1 MLASPLWHYPPAGD
15 LVPNTR
21 KFPSGMKALADYV
34 HQRGLKLGLY
44 TDVGTKTCGGQPGS
58 YQHECQDAKLF
69 AEWGVDWL
77 KEDHCS
83 LPKNDDIDK
92 FYLEWVD
99 TRSPTTRL
107 PWPATQPPSHTAM
120 QPSTHSSARS
130 LTHS

>member
-1 MLASPLWHYPPAGD
+1 
-15 LVPNTR
+15 
-21 KFPSGMKALADYV
+21 MKALADYV

-44 TDVGTKTCGGQPGS
+44 TDVGTMTCGGQPGS

-99 TRSPTTRL
+99 TRSPNHPPTR
-107 PWPATQPPSHTAM
+107 PATQPPSHPAIRHRPTRPPA
-120 QPSTHSSARS
+120 HS
-130 LTHS
+130 LTRDIPPSRQPTDAVLTSSG